1 MSVYQDP
8 PVPDAGMRFQVFGNK
23 KMVTDRDLGLNAYS
37 SHVRLRVGT
46 PKLGCC

>member
-1 MSVYQDP
+1 MYQDP
-8 PVPDAGMRFQVFGNK
+8 LVPDAGMRFQVFGNK
-23 KMVTDRDLGLNAYS
+23 KMVTDRDRGLNNKAS